1 MYNFLYLYVIEVMFL
16 FVDVV
21 FFVILIF
28 WDGGILK
35 FGLMNELILVKFVR
49 VSYILFKILV
59 IYK

>member
-35 FGLMNELILVKFVR
+35 FGLMNELILVKFIR
-49 VSYILFKILV
+49 VSYFNYL
-59 IYK
+59 